1 MLRQV
6 IVIKK
11 DDIIYERLYANALKK
26 GEIEDLRFK
35 IKKDAIREKEN
46 KVGFFDYYKYRV
58 SYIVDLE
65 LDLIFIFI
73 AGLMDDF
80 FSLIKPEMD
89 NFRDE
94 FLEVFEAD
102 LNRNKFDSEKI
113 EIINSYIDSMH
124 KNIKPK
130 ISVVG
135 YSGVGKTT
143 TKNLI
148 RMDEIPS
155 HHIPTISGDVATI
168 KIGELEFQ
176 IFDFAGQE
184 QFSYL
189 WKGFIKGSNAVLVV
203 TDSTPLNVEK
213 SRFFIDLRNDEA
225 PYARIAILGNK
236 QDLEK
241 AMDVGSIENILGIK
255 TYPMEANKP
264 ENREKMIQII
274 ANILD
279 MNIESSPLLEGLVGE
294 DKFAAEQEQ
303 EQDIIKEI
311 GLDERKGYLR
321 DINLDIKLCNE
332 VSDDIK
338 GVKVENILRNNLKMI
353 GYTIKAINNN
363 EELTFEE
370 FSAYF
375 QDYTR
380 NALTCR
386 NIALKQ
392 FLESQ
397 FSRLQKAIEED
408 EFIATK
414 LKDDRDAIINALL
427 CAYLTKSN
435 PTKYPI
441 FENLLE
447 VFSFKGFDP
456 QTVNDIHAYYLRV
469 INKFGV

>member
-11 DDIIYERLYANALKK
+11 DDIIYERLYANALKR

-35 IKKDAIREKEN
+35 IKKDAIKEKEN
-46 KVGFFDYYKYRV
+46 AVGFFDYYKYRV
-58 SYIVDLE
+58 SYVVDLE
-65 LDLIFIFI
+65 LDIIYIFIT
-73 AGLMDDF
+73 GLMDDY

-89 NFRDE
+89 GFKNE
-94 FLEVFEAD
+94 FLEIFEAD
-102 LNRNKFDSEKI
+102 LSKNTLDPEKI
-113 EIINSYIDSMH
+113 KILNKYIDSMH

-130 ISVVG
+130 IAVVG

-155 HHIPTISGDVATI
+155 HHIPTISGDVATA
-168 KIGELEFQ
+168 KIGDLEFQ

-203 TDSTPLNVEK
+203 TDSSPLNVEK

-236 QDLEK
+236 QDLDN
-241 AMDVGSIENILGIK
+241 AMDIDNIENILGIK
-255 TYPMEANKP
+255 TYPMVANQP

-279 MNIESSPLLEGLVGE
+279 MNIESSPLIEGLIEGN
-294 DKFAAEQEQ
+294 KFASEPMKEA
-303 EQDIIKEI
+303 IKEI
-311 GLDERKGYLR
+311 SLDERQEYLR
-321 DINLDIKLCNE
+321 QINIDQKLSNE

-338 GVKVENILRNNLKMI
+338 GVKVENILRNHLKMI
-353 GYTIKAINNN
+353 NYTVKSLNNGQ
-363 EELTFEE
+363 ELTFEE
-370 FSAYF
+370 FYNYY
-375 QDYTR
+375 QGYTK
-380 NALTCR
+380 NALGCR

-392 FLESQ
+392 FLETQ
-397 FSRLQKAIEED
+397 FSRLRKEIEED

-414 LKDDRDAIINALL
+414 LKEDVDAIINALL

-435 PTKYPI
+435 PQKYPI
-441 FENLLE
+441 FENILND
-447 VFSFKGFDP
+447 FTFKGFDS
-456 QTVNDIHAYYLRV
+456 QTIKDIHAYYLRV

>member
-1 MLRQV
+1 LLRQV

-35 IKKDAIREKEN
+35 IKKDAIKEKGN
-46 KVGFFDYYKYRV
+46 AVGFFDYYKYRV
-58 SYIVDLE
+58 SYIVDLD
-65 LDLIFIFI
+65 LDIIFIFI
-73 AGLMDDF
+73 TGLMDDF
-80 FSLIKPEMD
+80 FSLIKPELEGFK
-89 NFRDE
+89 NE
-94 FLEVFEAD
+94 FLTIFGSD
-102 LNRNKFDSEKI
+102 LKINKYDSEKI
-113 EIINSYIDSMH
+113 EMLNKYIDSMH

-130 ISVVG
+130 IAVVG

-148 RMDEIPS
+148 RMEEIPS
-155 HHIPTISGDVATI
+155 HHIPTISGDVSTV

-189 WKGFIKGSNAVLVV
+189 WKGFIKGSNAVIVV

-236 QDLEK
+236 QDLEN
-241 AMDVGSIENILGIK
+241 AMPVENIENILGIK
-255 TYPMEANKP
+255 TYSMQANKP

-274 ANILD
+274 ATILD
-279 MNIESSPLLEGLVGE
+279 MNIESSPLIEGIIEG
-294 DKFAAEQEQ
+294 DKFASEPVKER
-303 EQDIIKEI
+303 IKEVS
-311 GLDERKGYLR
+311 LDERQEYIR
-321 DINLDIKLCNE
+321 EINIDQKLSNE

-338 GVKVENILRNNLKMI
+338 GVKVENILRNHLKMI
-353 GYTIKAINNN
+353 SYTIKSLNNG

-370 FSAYF
+370 FYNYF

-380 NALTCR
+380 NALSCR
-386 NIALKQ
+386 NIALRQ
-392 FLESQ
+392 FLETQ
-397 FSRLQKAIEED
+397 FSRLQKSIEED

-414 LKDDRDAIINALL
+414 LKDDVDAIINALL

-435 PTKYPI
+435 PQKYPI
-441 FENLLE
+441 FENILKN
-447 VFSFKGFDP
+447 FTFKGFDS
-456 QTVNDIHAYYLRV
+456 QTIKDIHAYYLRV

>member
-6 IVIKK
+6 CVIKK

-35 IKKDAIREKEN
+35 IKKDAIKEKEN
-46 KVGFFDYYKYRV
+46 TIGFFDYYKYRV

-65 LDLIFIFI
+65 LDIIYIFIT
-73 AGLMDDF
+73 GLMDDY

-89 NFRDE
+89 SFKDE
-94 FLEVFEAD
+94 FLELFETE
-102 LNRNKFDSEKI
+102 LNKDKLSPEKI
-113 EIINSYIDSMH
+113 EILNSYIDSMH

-130 ISVVG
+130 IAVVG

-155 HHIPTISGDVATI
+155 HHIPTISGDVAMA

-236 QDLEK
+236 QDLEN
-241 AMDVGSIENILGIK
+241 AMDVDSIENILGIK

-279 MNIESSPLLEGLVGE
+279 MNIETSPLLEGLVEE
-294 DKFAAEQEQ
+294 DKFTSEPVKEM
-303 EQDIIKEI
+303 IK
-311 GLDERKGYLR
+311 GVSLDERKDYIR
-321 DINLDIKLCNE
+321 EINIDQKLSNE

-338 GVKVENILRNNLKMI
+338 GVKVETILRNHLKMI
-353 GYTIKAINNN
+353 NYTVKSLNNN

-370 FSAYF
+370 FYNYF

-380 NALTCR
+380 NALACR

-392 FLESQ
+392 FLETQ
-397 FSRLQKAIEED
+397 FSRLQKSIEED

-414 LKDDRDAIINALL
+414 LKDDVDAIINALL
-427 CAYLTKSN
+427 CAYLTKAN
-435 PTKYPI
+435 PQKYPI
-441 FENLLE
+441 FENILKD
-447 VFSFKGFDP
+447 FTFKGFDA
-456 QTVNDIHAYYLRV
+456 QTIKDIHAYYLRV